1 MGRHLACAFGRQS
14 CARPHRA
21 GSAGGRWPWACRV
34 SGQPLALLIGP
45 FESFSFMRIALVA
58 SFALA
63 LANGAVG
70 TLLLMRR
77 ESLSGNVLS
86 YAVMPGAA
94 LGFLYAGYSL
104 AALSF
109 GGLLTGLVVAG
120 LAALKA
126 GSTPQR
132 QDVSLI
138 AFYLVSLSFG
148 ILIVAARGSQAD
160 LMHVLFGTVLAVDL
174 TALLLIASITSIT
187 LLVIAALYRPLAV
200 ESFDPAFLRAVG
212 GGGGA
217 FRAIFITLV
226 VLNLVASFQAFGT
239 LLAIGPMLLP
249 AAAARCWTRKVW
261 PTIALATF
269 IGMTAALAGLLI
281 SYYANLPSGPAIVIS
296 AGVMYG
302 ISLLA
307 AYRMWFKTGIS
318 GEQR

>member
-1 MGRHLACAFGRQS
+1 MSVLG
-14 CARPHRA
+14 
-21 GSAGGRWPWACRV
+21 W
-34 SGQPLALLIGP
+34 LIGP
-45 FESFSFMRIALVA
+45 FEAFGFMRIALVA

-63 LANGAVG
+63 LANGPIG
-70 TLLLMRR
+70 TILLMRR

-86 YAVMPGAA
+86 HAVMPGAA

-120 LAALKA
+120 LAEIRSK
-126 GSTPQR
+126 SQR

-174 TALLLIASITSIT
+174 TALVLIASITSIT

-200 ESFDPAFLRAVG
+200 EAFDPSFLRAAGAG
-212 GGGGA
+212 GGV
-217 FRAIFITLV
+217 FRAVFIVLV

-249 AAAARCWTRKVW
+249 AAAARCWTRKAW
-261 PTIALATF
+261 PMIALATV
-269 IGMTAALAGLLI
+269 IGMAAALAGLLI

-296 AGVMYG
+296 AGLIYG

-307 AYRMWFKTGIS
+307 GRTRFDPRIFE
-318 GEQR
+318 EQR